1 MDIYEQPKASIK
13 RQTITDRT
21 KPDISS
27 GGQSV
32 KNGKAGRTPVFFR
45 GYSEHRRINKVH
57 NYLTFHDRLT
67 GLYTLSFY
75 LEEIHRLDKER
86 NYPIALILANVNGLK
101 LTSEA
106 FGDTAGDDQLRRIS
120 AVLKR
125 ECRGNDIIARISGDE
140 FVIILPKTNPEQAST
155 FAVRISE
162 AMAYEKPDKGIMS
175 LAIGFAVKQDA
186 SDSIR
191 TVFRSAKDDMKR
203 QKFADRDRINTRTI
217 VMILNSLYEK
227 DNREL
232 NHSKRVG
239 QLCEE
244 IASAM
249 NYDKE
254 EVNQIRTAGILH
266 DIGKIRIDADILKKP
281 EELDDNEWR
290 EIMKHPETGYSIL
303 SCVDE
308 FSEMAGFVLQHQER
322 WDGKGYPKALK
333 GEEISVQA
341 RIIGIAAAFDSMTSD
356 KPYGKVINTDSAVEE
371 IKEKSGTQFDPE
383 IARVFVEKVLG
394 REW

>member
-1 MDIYEQPKASIK
+1 MSIHEQQKASIK
-13 RQTITDRT
+13 RRPISDIT
-21 KPDISS
+21 KPVI
-27 GGQSV
+27 GNAGQSI
-32 KNGKAGRTPVFFR
+32 KYAKTGRTQVFFR

-86 NYPIALILANVNGLK
+86 NYPIALVLADVNGLK

-106 FGDTAGDDQLRRIS
+106 FGDKAGNDQLRRIS

-125 ECRGNDIIARISGDE
+125 ECRADDIIARINGDE

-155 FAVRISE
+155 FAVRINE

-191 TVFRSAKDDMKR
+191 AVFRSAKDDMKR

-266 DIGKIRIDADILKKP
+266 NIGKIRIDADILKKP